1 MFPCPPYFG
10 VKAAV
15 LGLMRLRGRHSRS
28 ILDTPKV
35 LTAPTRPYR
44 VGTPY
49 WSRGEG
55 MLELPIQ
62 VVRKSRLP
70 FIGTSLALAGPTRSC
85 WLAAGVVG
93 EPLVNIEL
101 HGVDLLDESDG
112 LAALVPHQPDLKI
125 PYQQKFET
133 FCAVVEVLKA
143 RGHRCVRLDEAAEHF
158 QTHGLP
164 S

>member
-1 MFPCPPYFG
+1 
-10 VKAAV
+10 
-15 LGLMRLRGRHSRS
+15 
-28 ILDTPKV
+28 
-35 LTAPTRPYR
+35 
-44 VGTPY
+44 
-49 WSRGEG
+49 

-133 FCAVVEVLKA
+133 FCAVGEVLKA